1 KKKLTAMIATTVM
14 AATVGLSSVALA
26 ACGGDTGASKEGRL
40 AIWVG
45 EQLEEMFQKIAAD
58 YTKETGF
65 PVVVN
70 TYTGLT
76 ASDKLALD
84 GPFGKGGDVYVQGG
98 GGDLAQ
104 SIEKG
109 LFKELSATEMELE
122 TKFISG
128 AQGLMQYKGKLYGVP
143 LGIETNAMFYN
154 KDLIPADVLPT
165 LFDTWEG
172 MVEWA
177 KSYNDFVGVKS
188 KNQKFGLLIDYTNPY
203 YTWAINEAFGGYIFG
218 KDAEGN
224 WNPQDIGIDTDGSIE
239 ATKLIKGLIDDQV
252 IPTDMAITLM
262 QSKFTSKKAA
272 ILLDGSWDLANFRK
286 AGINV
291 GIAPIPSIKISD
303 TERGTPVA
311 FSGGYGLAVN
321 SYSLNPTES
330 VDFLKFATRDEYV
343 LEYYKVTGRIP
354 STKGCEKID
363 EVANDECLKGFYEQL
378 VNSYPQPS
386 INEMN
391 AVWDPLTAAASAI
404 FTNNEDVSTVLHK
417 VKNDVL
423 ENIKLLNS

>member
-1 KKKLTAMIATTVM
+1 MKKKLTAVVATTLM
-14 AATVGLSSVALA
+14 AATVGLSSVSLA

-40 AIWVG
+40 ALWVG
-45 EQLEEMFQKIAAD
+45 EQLVDLFTKMAAD
-58 YTKETGF
+58 YEAETGF

-70 TYTGLT
+70 SYTGLT

-109 LFKELSATEMELE
+109 LFKELSPEEMELE

-154 KDLIPADVLPT
+154 KDIISELP
-165 LFDTWEG
+165 DTWEG
-172 MVEWA
+172 LVEWA
-177 KSYNDFVGVKS
+177 KSYNYFGDGIKS
-188 KNQKFGLLIDYTNPY
+188 KNEKFGLLIDYSNPY
-203 YTWAINEAFGGYIFG
+203 YTWAINEAYGGYIFG
-218 KDAEGN
+218 KDADGN
-224 WNPQDIGIDTDGSIE
+224 WNPQDIGIDNDGSIE
-239 ATKLIKGLIDDQV
+239 ATKMIKGLIDDKV
-252 IPTDMAITLM
+252 IPTNMAITLM
-262 QSKFTSKKAA
+262 QSKFTSGKAA
-272 ILLDGSWDLANFRK
+272 VLLDGSWDLGTFRK
-286 AGINV
+286 AGVNV

-303 TERGTPVA
+303 TERGTPIA
-311 FSGGYGLAVN
+311 FSGGYGLAIN
-321 SYSLNPTES
+321 SYTLNPEES
-330 VDFLKFATRDEYV
+330 IDFLKFATRDEYV
-343 LEYYKVTGRIP
+343 LEYYEITGRIP
-354 STKGCEKID
+354 STTGCAENEQVLKD
-363 EVANDECLKGFYEQL
+363 DCLAGFYKQL
-378 VNSYPQPS
+378 EYSYPQPS

-404 FTNNEDVSTVLHK
+404 FVNNEDVATVLHK

-423 ENIKLLNS
+423 ENIKLLNT